1 MGQLE
6 GIAFENVSV
15 AYRPFLQAPKV
26 VLEGV
31 NLKVSPGEVAVF
43 VGPNGA
49 GKTTLMR
56 LILGLVA
63 PFEGCVCSLGL
74 EPAQHRP
81 QIMRRAGVL
90 LNAKRGF
97 EPRWT
102 PRDALEF
109 AAVSYG
115 VQRAKTRVEE
125 MLDRFR
131 LRPYEHTYISALST
145 GTRQRLALAFTLV
158 HDPDLWILDEPT
170 LGLDVDSRRILLD
183 EIQTAKRQEK
193 VVLLTSHDPS
203 LVNQSFDRAFFI
215 RDGRVQEEMGQ
226 GETHRVRLR
235 LADPKRGER
244 YEIVSLEKLGEVIQ
258 RLKDEGVEIRHL
270 ESVSVLE
277 KSHVESAHHPGPDH

>member
-1 MGQLE
+1 MGLGARVTVE
-6 GIAFENVSV
+6 DASV
-15 AYRPFLQAPKV
+15 GYRPFFRTPKPVLRDLQ
-26 VLEGV
+26 LT
-31 NLKVSPGEVAVF
+31 LHPGEVAVF

-63 PFEGCVCSLGL
+63 PLKGRVRTLGL
-74 EPAQHRP
+74 EPAWHRP
-81 QIMRRAGVL
+81 QVMQRAGVL
-90 LNAKRGF
+90 LNARRSF

-109 AAVSYG
+109 GAVAYG
-115 VQRAKTRVEE
+115 VGRAKERVEE
-125 MLDRFR
+125 LLERFR
-131 LRPYEHTYISALST
+131 LREFEDSFISALST

-183 EIQTAKRQEK
+183 EIQAAKRRGK

-203 LVNQSFDRAFFI
+203 LVNQSFDRVFFI
-215 RDGRVQEEMGQ
+215 RDGRVQEEKGQ
-226 GETHRVRLR
+226 GEAHLVRLR
-235 LADPKRGER
+235 LADPQGGER
-244 YEIVSLEKLGEVIQ
+244 YLVVHLEELGKTIQ
-258 RLKDEGVEIRHL
+258 RLKAEGVEIRHL

-277 KSHVESAHHPGPDH
+277 KGHAETARHPGQDH